1 VLGFAYKGW
10 PPTDDMRGS
19 PVVPMLD
26 VLRRSPLTLLG
37 HDVLVGADVIQR
49 LGVTPCRLDD
59 AFAGTDGVLIV
70 TDHPDYARIDVA
82 SALPRL
88 RRPALV
94 YDCWRVLPA
103 DAVRTIEGVRYA
115 SIGLG

>member
-1 VLGFAYKGW
+1 V
-10 PPTDDMRGS
+10 S
-19 PVVPMLD
+19 
-26 VLRRSPLTLLG
+26 SN
-37 HDVLVGADVIQR
+37 VIER
-49 LGVTPCRLDD
+49 LGVTPCGLDE

-70 TDHPDYARIDVA
+70 TNHPDYEQIDVA

-103 DAVRTIEGVRYA
+103 DAVRKIEGVRYA